1 LSSGLGLVST
11 PNLTSTVAGLGQ
23 IYLSSTQNLISTP
36 DLVSTTAGLGQIY
49 VSTLSLVSTVAGL
62 GETYVSTVQAGTN
75 ITITGQ
81 PNNPIVNLAQ
91 DVSGITSLTVTDFI
105 SSMSVI
111 THTLY
116 ASTITVSTLYY
127 TNLDP
132 PVQGGGGGP
141 VPSTLSVSYIYYSTG
156 FNLYMKDIDFP
167 ANQANITLIT
177 STPTNIPLTGI
188 NNENPQVDLD
198 ISGSLTVS
206 QNASIVGSAAFG
218 GNVAIGGDL
227 SVYGTFYNPSD
238 ERIKTNISY
247 IDTAH
252 CSKIL
257 KELQLHTYN
266 YTDEPVQ
273 PSTIGF
279 IAQEVERIVPTA
291 VKRGP
296 YKGIEDFATL
306 NKDQIHLIHYGAT
319 QALMER
325 VDVLERTVELLRN
338 MLDSVIARSK

>member
-1 LSSGLGLVST
+1 
-11 PNLTSTVAGLGQ
+11 
-23 IYLSSTQNLISTP
+23 
-36 DLVSTTAGLGQIY
+36 
-49 VSTLSLVSTVAGL
+49 
-62 GETYVSTVQAGTN
+62 
-75 ITITGQ
+75 
-81 PNNPIVNLAQ
+81 
-91 DVSGITSLTVTDFI
+91 
-105 SSMSVI
+105 
-111 THTLY
+111 
-116 ASTITVSTLYY
+116 
-127 TNLDP
+127 
-132 PVQGGGGGP
+132 
-141 VPSTLSVSYIYYSTG
+141 
-156 FNLYMKDIDFP
+156 MKDIDFP
-167 ANQANITLIT
+167 ANQANITLVT
-177 STPTNIPLTGI
+177 STPTNKPLTGI

-206 QNASIVGSAAFG
+206 QNASVVGSAAFG

-252 CSKIL
+252 CAKIL

-279 IAQEVERIVPTA
+279 IAQEVERLVPTA

-325 VDVLERTVELLRN
+325 VDVLEREVELLRN
-338 MLDSVIARSK
+338 MLESVIARSK